1 MTVPMSTRPGPRL
14 GAPLLPPWFSRLL
27 ALLVLLSLGALLG
40 GCSLLPTDRKAQL
53 KVAATEEPDDANPN
67 VERRRISAYELVVD
81 APPELRSLLM
91 EHLDLARFRDTPED
105 MRLTAAELRRL
116 AAVAPEQAVKL
127 LETAGYFNAKV
138 TTEEVGDLSDGVRNL
153 RLVVDTGPRAA
164 IRQLDLRIEGPLK
177 TAAERGD
184 KLATALERT
193 LLSSWQLQPRSGF
206 SQGDWAAAK
215 NALLTR
221 ARAQGYPLARMTH
234 SEAVVQA
241 DDNLVDLAVTLETGP
256 LFTLG
261 ELTVEGLK
269 HQPEE
274 SVRRLAGYSLHQP
287 YNEKLL
293 LDFQERL
300 LGTQL
305 FDSVSVEIQPESV
318 TPPPGA
324 ETVEVPVTVQIRE
337 SARQQVITS
346 LGYHSIDGP
355 NVGIEHTHRKP
366 FGLNIRER
374 TKLNLGRDK
383 SSMDMELSSHPQPNM
398 QRSLAALYVERLKL
412 TGGEVDVN
420 LRTRLG
426 FARETEPEDRLYYV
440 ELLRSWERKPE
451 EKTVAGAVSLNE
463 QVIWRR
469 LDSKL
474 LPTKGWSASLLVT
487 GGWANSTT
495 ESNGPFGRVQAKAYW
510 YKPLPSRWLLSTR
523 LEAGQILAKGNLG
536 LPEALR
542 FRTGGDD
549 SVRGYGYN
557 DLGPVDAN
565 GATTGGRVLLDG
577 SVEVS
582 HPLTPRIPQLMG
594 AVFVDAGQA
603 AQNWGDYRPAWAYG
617 LGLRFRSPVGVLRF
631 DFAKGNLADKWRLH
645 FSVAINL

>member
-1 MTVPMSTRPGPRL
+1 MTATTLAPRL
-14 GAPLLPPWFSRLL
+14 LRSLRRWLPILAIGA
-27 ALLVLLSLGALLG
+27 AGALLG
-40 GCSLLPTDRKAQL
+40 GCSLLPTDNRKAQL
-53 KVAATEEPDDANPN
+53 PVAQTEEVDTSNPN
-67 VERRRISAYELVVD
+67 LISTRRISAYELTID
-81 APPELRSLLM
+81 APPQLRSLLIDN
-91 EHLDLARFRDTPED
+91 LDLSRFRDTPDD

-116 AAVAPEQAVKL
+116 AAVAPEQATRL

-138 TTEEVGDLSDGVRNL
+138 KTEEVGDLNDGVRNL
-153 RLVVDTGPRAA
+153 RLVVDTGQRALV
-164 IRQLDLRIEGPLK
+164 RQMDLRIEGPLK
-177 TAAERGD
+177 SSAERGD

-193 LLSSWQLQPRSGF
+193 LTQSWLLQPQTGF

-241 DDNLVDLAVTLETGP
+241 DDNQVDIAVTLESGP

-274 SVRRLAGYSLHQP
+274 SVRRLAGYQLHQP

-300 LGTQL
+300 VGTQL
-305 FDSVSVEIQPESV
+305 FDSASVEISPESV

-324 ETVEVPVTVQIRE
+324 ETVEVPVTVKIRE
-337 SARQQVITS
+337 AARQQVT
-346 LGYHSIDGP
+346 LGVGYRTVDGP
-355 NVGIEHTHRKP
+355 SASLEYTHRKP

-374 TKLNLGRDK
+374 SKL
-383 SSMDMELSSHPQPNM
+383 ELSRIRQALDTEISSHPQPNM
-398 QRSLAALYVERLKL
+398 QRSLALVKLERI
-412 TGGEVDVN
+412 DDNNQVN
-420 LRTRLG
+420 LNLSTRLG
-426 FARETEPEDRLYYV
+426 YAKETDPEDRLTFV
-440 ELLRSWERKPE
+440 EVLRAWERKPLLPT
-451 EKTVAGAVSLNE
+451 TVAGAVSLNE
-463 QVIWRR
+463 QRTWRR
-469 LDSKL
+469 LDSRV
-474 LPTKGWSASLLVT
+474 LPTKGWSATATVG
-487 GGWANSTT
+487 GGWADSSS
-495 ESNGPFGRVQAKAYW
+495 EKNGPFARATGKIYW
-510 YKPLPSRWLLSTR
+510 YSPLPGRWLFSTR
-523 LEAGQILAKGNLG
+523 LEGGQILAKGKLG

-557 DLGPVDAN
+557 DLGPLN
-565 GATTGGRVLLDG
+565 STGAQTGGRVMLNG

-594 AVFVDAGQA
+594 ALFVDAGQA
-603 AQNWGDYRPAWAYG
+603 AQNWGDYHPAYAVG
-617 LGLRFRSPVGVLRF
+617 TGLRYRSPVGVLRF
-631 DFAKGNLADKWRLH
+631 DFAKGNLVDSWRLH
-645 FSVAINL
+645 FSVAISL

>member
-1 MTVPMSTRPGPRL
+1 MSFTPTLPPTMPMSTTARL
-14 GAPLLPPWFSRLL
+14 SRALRLL
-27 ALLVLLSLGALLG
+27 LLLTLAAAMGA
-40 GCSLLPTDRKAQL
+40 CSLLPTDRRTQL

-67 VERRRISAYELVVD
+67 VSRRRISAYELTVD
-81 APPELRSLLM
+81 APPELRALLM

-105 MRLTAAELRRL
+105 LRLTAAELRRL
-116 AAVAPEQAVKL
+116 AAVAPEQATRL

-138 TTEEVGDLSDGVRNL
+138 KIEEVGDLSDGVRNL
-153 RLVVDTGPRAA
+153 RLVVDTGPRAL
-164 IRQLDLRIEGPLK
+164 IRQSDLRIEGPMK

-184 KLATALERT
+184 KLAVALERT
-193 LLSSWQLQPRSGF
+193 LTQSWQLQPQSGF

-221 ARAQGYPLARMTH
+221 ARAQGYPLARMVH

-241 DDNLVDLAVTLETGP
+241 DDNQVDIAVTLESGP

-261 ELTVEGLK
+261 ELTVDGLK

-318 TPPPGA
+318 TPAAGA
-324 ETVEVPVTVQIRE
+324 ETVEVPVTVKIRE
-337 SARQQVITS
+337 SARQQVTTS
-346 LGYHSIDGP
+346 VGYHSIDGP
-355 NVGIEHTHRKP
+355 NVGIEHTNRKP

-374 TKLNLGRDK
+374 TKLNIGRDK
-383 SSMDMELSSHPQPNM
+383 SSVDMELSSHPQPNM
-398 QRSLAALYVERLKL
+398 QRSLAALYLERVKL
-412 TGGEVDVN
+412 NEQIDVN

-440 ELLRSWERKPE
+440 ELLRAWERQPNVQT
-451 EKTVAGAVSLNE
+451 TVAGAVSLNE

-474 LPTKGWSASLLVT
+474 LPTKGWSASLLVG

-495 ESNGPFGRVQAKAYW
+495 EANGAFGRAQAKVYW
-510 YKPLPSRWLLSTR
+510 YRPLPSRWLLSTR
-523 LEAGQILAKGNLG
+523 LEAGQILAKDNIG

-557 DLGPVDAN
+557 ELGPVNAT
-565 GATTGGRVLLDG
+565 GAATGGRVLLDG

-603 AQNWGDYRPAWAYG
+603 AQNWGDLKPAWAYG
-617 LGLRFRSPVGVLRF
+617 LGLRYRSPVGVLRF

-645 FSVAINL
+645 FSVAISL